1 MILKKTIIICSIAI
15 IILTVIFL
23 VSITGVNLYMSLRV
37 SDSIYAPEENV
48 PTDDYDCILVLGAGV
63 RNGQPS
69 DMLKDRL
76 TTAIELYENGVAPK
90 LLMSGDH
97 GTVDYDEVNVM
108 KNFAIEQGVPSED
121 IFMDHAGFSTY
132 ESIYRAKEIFGVD
145 RVIVVSQKYHLTRAL
160 YIAEELDLSAVGVSA
175 DVREYKGDFYR
186 GVREIL
192 ARYKDFFKVI
202 VSPSPTYLGNAIPI
216 SGNGNITNDK
226 TEEI

>member
-1 MILKKTIIICSIAI
+1 MKKIVIICSIAI
-15 IILTVIFL
+15 ILTAVLL
-23 VSITGVNLYMSLRV
+23 VSIVGVNLYMSLSV

-48 PTDDYDCILVLGAGV
+48 PANDYDCILVLGAGV

-76 TTAIELYENGVAPK
+76 ITAIKLYKNGVAPK

-108 KNFAIEQGVPSED
+108 KNFAVEQGVPSED

-132 ESIYRAKEIFGVD
+132 ESIYRAKEIFKIN

-160 YIAEELDLSAVGVSA
+160 YIADELDLSAIGISA

-186 GVREIL
+186 GIREIL

-202 VSPSPTYLGNAIPI
+202 VSPAPTYLGEAIPI
-216 SGNGNITNDK
+216 VGNGDITNDK